1 MGVSFA
7 EPSPFVEWKNTQL
20 SSGLRAELGNGTR
33 KACVP
38 MAVVGSC
45 VCVCESDIL
54 PKTNSK
60 IP

>member
-7 EPSPFVEWKNTQL
+7 EPSPFVEWKNTHL

-38 MAVVGSC
+38 MAVVGSR
-45 VCVCESDIL
+45 VCESDIL